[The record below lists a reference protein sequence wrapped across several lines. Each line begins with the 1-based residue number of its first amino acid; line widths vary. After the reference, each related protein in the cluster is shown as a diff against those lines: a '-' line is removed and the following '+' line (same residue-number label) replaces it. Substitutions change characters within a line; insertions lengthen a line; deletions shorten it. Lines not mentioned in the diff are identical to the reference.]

1 MKKWLPGVVLF
12 GALTLVARAQSGCSS
27 ESLPVAPVVDA
38 EAPVDA
44 VAKKDAS
51 SSKDGGASPE
61 AGELEGWVAWNDYDP
76 KCRFQVPSDRK
87 YMPEPFEWEPC
98 QDTEV
103 TRKMACRR
111 LKKKWAGASGE
122 FIAPGTTL
130 FTRDDGTL
138 MIATVE
144 FLGQSR
150 RFSVFGEVDGPM
162 KIAIHEKYDGECLLS
177 GRHGS
182 GSRYIFQVAERDAQ
196 GKWASGPAGIGGSLD
211 DLVPRKL
218 LREPYEIA
226 HTLTAGNAG
235 FIDLSGKIKV
245 YSWDSPPALA
255 RTIQGGGAYS
265 FVRMRDDFFWFA
277 SDAPAATERIWTPE
291 GGDQLFAGVASDRTR
306 GTADLATDGKDWV
319 WGEGEGK
326 TATTAYA
333 TVKIVTAPFT
343 REPSKLQKR
352 VVRND
357 LGSGAFTA
365 IPFAVAF
372 GYAGHLSSRPDGQEG
387 AMIVRL
393 ADGAAW
399 FIPGRGASA
408 VDFQHVLAISK
419 DEAFL
424 RVRDENGTN
433 LYRVRLDSL
442 GAFALP
448 AAPN

>member
-12 GALTLVARAQSGCSS
+12 GALALVARAQSGCSS

-44 VAKKDAS
+44 VASKDATP
-51 SSKDGGASPE
+51 SKDGSASPD

-87 YMPEPFEWEPC
+87 YLPEPFEWEPC

-111 LKKKWAGASGE
+111 VKKKWAGIPGE
-122 FIAPGTTL
+122 FIAPGTTM

-150 RFSVFGEVDGPM
+150 RFSVFAEVDGPM
-162 KIAIHEKYDGECLLS
+162 KIAIHENYDGECLLS
-177 GRHGS
+177 DRS
-182 GSRYIFQVAERDAQ
+182 GGGARYAFQVAERDAK
-196 GKWASGPAGIGGSLD
+196 GKWASGASAIGGSLD
-211 DLVPRKL
+211 ELAPRKL
-218 LREPYEIA
+218 LREPSEID
-226 HTLTAGNAG
+226 HSLTAGNAG
-235 FIDLSGKIKV
+235 LIDLAGTIRIF
-245 YSWDSPPALA
+245 SWDNPPILS
-255 RTIQGGGAYS
+255 RTIQAGGSYS
-265 FVRMRDDFFWFA
+265 FARTREDFFWFS
-277 SDAPAATERIWTPE
+277 SDAPSATERIWTPE
-291 GGDQLFAGVASDRTR
+291 GGDQLFGGQGSDLTR
-306 GTADLATDGKDWV
+306 GTADLSTDGKDWV
-319 WGEGEGK
+319 WGEGEGR
-326 TATTAYA
+326 TTTAGYL

-343 REPSKLQKR
+343 RDPSKLQKR
-352 VVRND
+352 VLRND
-357 LGSGAFTA
+357 LGKGAFTA
-365 IPFAVAF
+365 IPFAVGF

-387 AMIVRL
+387 AMVVRL

-433 LYRVRLDSL
+433 VYRVRLDSL

-448 AAPN
+448 AGPN